1 MVAAETTGFSII
13 GSVLTPTLFHLLLNN
28 HTNKFTFV
36 VVATG
41 QRIEGNM
48 FGQRIVTGT
57 VNSELFVLPKNQ
69 FWNNQKQHFGNI
81 FETIHRNFFHANI
94 DYYVQLTDDSK
105 AELCSITNNNARNP
119 LTPNVE
125 PPKISNLSQGVFNRQ
140 VTVTVG
146 ARVNG
151 GNVAGHIVN
160 VTSPVELNF
169 SCPV

>member
-13 GSVLTPTLFHLLLNN
+13 GSVLTKDLFHLLLQL
-28 HTNKFTFV
+28 HPNKFTLV

-41 QRIEGNM
+41 NRIEGNM

-57 VNSELFVLPKNQ
+57 VNSELFVIPGKQ
-69 FWNNQKQHFGNI
+69 FFNYQLQRHASVI
-81 FETIHRNFFHANI
+81 DTIHRNFNHANL
-94 DYYVQLTDDSK
+94 DFYVQLTDDSK
-105 AELCSITNNNARNP
+105 QELCSITNNNARNP